1 MGGYQAWIVELLERE
16 QVSRAARAARAE
28 LPEQGLLELPEQDL
42 GRPRD
47 GKTKR
52 GGGGVV

>member
-1 MGGYQAWIVELLERE
+1 MRGYQAWIVELLERE
-16 QVSRAARAARAE
+16 QVSRAARAARAG
-28 LPEQGLLELPEQDL
+28 GLLELPEQDL
-42 GRPRD
+42 RRPRD